1 MNEIFRRTGEPSY
14 HTPIAVIGELVKA
27 AGKREKWQVDLTI
40 SEREQARTE
49 FNQSGGQV
57 TIINQPFGEYREPPH
72 RAERKNWKKSWR
84 WFGIY
89 FTLSS
94 CRVKLRTSCHDVNN
108 HSRLAM
114 NSRDIKG
121 KMYEKQEHRCPHC
134 GKEFP
139 INRMELHHVLPWARF
154 PEMRTKRANQLLLC
168 HDCHKEIHCNP
179 YLNIRLME
187 EKAKELGI
195 DLKERYDY
203 GTDVC
208 REEDHRESVGDS
220 GEE

>member
-1 MNEIFRRTGEPSY
+1 MTLNELFRRSGEPTY

-57 TIINQPFGEYREPPH
+57 TIINPPFGEYREPPH

-203 GTDVC
+203 GDTK
-208 REEDHRESVGDS
+208 EEG
-220 GEE
+220 